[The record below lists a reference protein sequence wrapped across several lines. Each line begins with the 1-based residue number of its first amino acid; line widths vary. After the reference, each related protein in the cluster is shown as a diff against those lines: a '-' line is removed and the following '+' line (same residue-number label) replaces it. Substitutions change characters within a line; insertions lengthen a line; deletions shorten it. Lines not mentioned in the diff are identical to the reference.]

1 MKSISKYIGP
11 AQATPYATSRLSPK
25 ISLQDSLAQFDS
37 TNQQIVTVASTKL
50 KMIQDQID
58 YLQQQAIQII
68 DSANQNML
76 LHNIPCGVKKRP
88 GNTYFL
94 YERDDNNQFF
104 SILSPEEWG
113 SMVPGKFISAYRL
126 EHDMTWTSDH

>member
-11 AQATPYATSRLSPK
+11 TQATPYATSRLSPI
-25 ISLQDSLAQFDS
+25 ISLQDSLSQLDS
-37 TNQQIVTVASTKL
+37 TNQQIVTITSTKL
-50 KMIQDQID
+50 KLIQDQID

-68 DSANQNML
+68 ESANQNML
-76 LHNIPCGVKKRP
+76 LHNIPCGVTKRP

-94 YERDDNNQFF
+94 YEKKDSNQFF

-113 SMVPGKFISAYRL
+113 NMIPGKFVSAYRL
-126 EHDMTWTSDH
+126 EHDMTWTLDY